1 MKKVKN
7 ILYID
12 EEVVKGMAKIKSVY
26 VCQECGY
33 ETPKWLGKC
42 PDCNNWNTFEEEVVQ
57 AKSSSKVNTIARA
70 PKKLAKKL
78 TEVTSSKSDRIVTG
92 INEFDRVMGG
102 GIVRDSITI
111 ITARPGAGKST
122 LLLQVADSIAKKG
135 HKVIYASGEESDSQ
149 IKNRADRILEEIDE
163 NIWVVQE
170 TTLENVVGSIEEID
184 PDLVIIDSIQTFTME
199 AYLPARA
206 GSPTQT
212 MECANELLRVAKN
225 DKRARAVII
234 VGQMTKADELAGL
247 RALEHL
253 VDTVLII
260 EADSDEEL
268 RGLVSSKNRFG
279 STGETGFFQMSEKGM
294 ISIDNPSEFFMTKR
308 DEGELVSGSTL
319 TVIKEGS
326 RAIITEIE
334 SLVSKTFTPY
344 PTRIGETLGKDKLNT
359 LISILEQRGG
369 INLYDKNVIIK
380 TTGGMRIREQGINLA
395 VIMSIV
401 SSVKQKGIEGNI
413 AFIADVGLT
422 GELKKVPSLES
433 RVKELARMGFRRVYV
448 AKDSFN
454 RNTKINGIEVVALK
468 SLNDVIAHV
477 YR

>member
-1 MKKVKN
+1 MKKKT
-7 ILYID
+7 LYRCL
-12 EEVVKGMAKIKSVY
+12 S
-26 VCQECGY
+26 CGF
-33 ETPKWLGKC
+33 ESIKWLGKC
-42 PDCNNWNTFEEEVVQ
+42 PTCNSWNTLEEVVVESKSLQTRVRQ
-57 AKSSSKVNTIARA
+57 ASKNPI
-70 PKKLAKKL
+70 KKLL
-78 TEVTSSKSDRIVTG
+78 DVVSNKSDRIVTG

-102 GIVRDSITI
+102 GIVKDSISI

-122 LLLQVADSIAKKG
+122 LLLQISDAIAQKG
-135 HKVIYASGEESDSQ
+135 YKVIYASGEESDSQ
-149 IKNRADRILEEIDE
+149 IKNRADRILDKIHE

-170 TTLENVVGSIEEID
+170 TSLDNVLDAVEEIN
-184 PDLVIIDSIQTFTME
+184 PDLLIVDSIQTFTME
-199 AYLPARA
+199 ASLPARA

-212 MECANELLRVAKN
+212 MECANALLQIAKN
-225 DKRARAVII
+225 EKRQRAVIV
-234 VGQMTKADELAGL
+234 VGQMTKNDELAGL

-260 EADSDEEL
+260 EDDNDEEL
-268 RGLVSSKNRFG
+268 RVLVSSKNRFG
-279 STGETGFFQMSEKGM
+279 SIENGFFQMCEKGV

-308 DEGELVSGSTL
+308 EEGEIVSGSAL
-319 TVIKEGS
+319 TVIKEGT

-334 SLVSKTFTPY
+334 SLVSKSFTPY

-380 TTGGMRIREQGINLA
+380 TTGGIKIREQGINLA

-401 SSVKQKGIEGNI
+401 SSVKQQGIESNI

-433 RVKELARMGFRRVYV
+433 RVKELERMGFKKVYV
-448 AKDSFN
+448 PKDSFIREN
-454 RNTKINGIEVVALK
+454 NFKTIEVIELK
-468 SLNDVIAHV
+468 TLTNVISHV
-477 YR
+477 YNH

>member
-1 MKKVKN
+1 
-7 ILYID
+7 
-12 EEVVKGMAKIKSVY
+12 MAKIKSVY

-57 AKSSSKVNTIARA
+57 AKSSNKVSTAARA
-70 PKKLAKKL
+70 PKKVAKKL

-149 IKNRADRILEEIDE
+149 IKNRADRILDKIDE

-225 DKRARAVII
+225 DKRPRAVII

-326 RAIITEIE
+326 RAIITEVE

-448 AKDSFN
+448 AKDSFSK
-454 RNTKINGIEVVALK
+454 NTKIIK
-468 SLNDVIAHV
+468 IPCI
-477 YR
+477 

>member
-1 MKKVKN
+1 MKKKT
-7 ILYID
+7 LYRC
-12 EEVVKGMAKIKSVY
+12 MS
-26 VCQECGY
+26 CGF
-33 ETPKWLGKC
+33 ESIKWLGKC
-42 PDCNNWNTFEEEVVQ
+42 PTCNSWNTLEEVVVES
-57 AKSSSKVNTIARA
+57 KSLQTRVRQVSKKPI
-70 PKKLAKKL
+70 KKLL
-78 TEVTSSKSDRIVTG
+78 EVVSNKSDRIVTG

-102 GIVRDSITI
+102 GIVKDSISI

-122 LLLQVADSIAKKG
+122 LLLQISDAIAQKG
-135 HKVIYASGEESDSQ
+135 YKVIYASGEESDSQ
-149 IKNRADRILEEIDE
+149 IKNRADRILDKIHE

-170 TTLENVVGSIEEID
+170 TSLDNVLDAVEEIN
-184 PDLVIIDSIQTFTME
+184 PDMLIVDSIQTFTME
-199 AYLPARA
+199 ASLPARA

-212 MECANELLRVAKN
+212 MECANALLQIAKN
-225 DKRARAVII
+225 EKKPRAVIV
-234 VGQMTKADELAGL
+234 VGQMTKNDELAGL

-260 EADSDEEL
+260 EDDNDEEL
-268 RGLVSSKNRFG
+268 RVLVSSKNRFG
-279 STGETGFFQMSEKGM
+279 SIENGFFQMCEKGV

-308 DEGELVSGSTL
+308 EEGEIVSGSAL
-319 TVIKEGS
+319 TVIKEGT

-334 SLVSKTFTPY
+334 SLVSKSFTPY

-380 TTGGMRIREQGINLA
+380 TTGGIKIREQGINLA

-401 SSVKQKGIEGNI
+401 SSVKQRGIESNI

-433 RVKELARMGFRRVYV
+433 RVKELERMGFKKVYV
-448 AKDSFN
+448 PKNSFM
-454 RNTKINGIEVVALK
+454 RESSFEKIEVIELK
-468 SLNDVIAHV
+468 TLTNVINHV
-477 YR
+477 YND

>member
-1 MKKVKN
+1 MKKKT
-7 ILYID
+7 LYRCL
-12 EEVVKGMAKIKSVY
+12 S
-26 VCQECGY
+26 CGF
-33 ETPKWLGKC
+33 ESIKWLGKC
-42 PDCNNWNTFEEEVVQ
+42 PTCNSWNTLEEVVVESKSLQTRVRQ
-57 AKSSSKVNTIARA
+57 ASKKPI
-70 PKKLAKKL
+70 KKLL
-78 TEVTSSKSDRIVTG
+78 EVVSNKSDRIVTG

-102 GIVRDSITI
+102 GIVKDSISI

-122 LLLQVADSIAKKG
+122 LLLQISDAIAQKG
-135 HKVIYASGEESDSQ
+135 YKVIYASGEESDSQ
-149 IKNRADRILEEIDE
+149 IKNRADRILDKIHE

-170 TTLENVVGSIEEID
+170 TSLDNVLDAVEEIS
-184 PDLVIIDSIQTFTME
+184 PDMLIVDSIQTFTME
-199 AYLPARA
+199 ASLPARA

-212 MECANELLRVAKN
+212 MECANALLQIAKN
-225 DKRARAVII
+225 EKRPRAVIV
-234 VGQMTKADELAGL
+234 VGQMTKNDELAGL

-260 EADSDEEL
+260 EDDNDEEL
-268 RGLVSSKNRFG
+268 RVLVSSKNRFG
-279 STGETGFFQMSEKGM
+279 SIENGFFQMCEKGV

-308 DEGELVSGSTL
+308 EEGEIVSGSAL
-319 TVIKEGS
+319 TVIKEGT

-334 SLVSKTFTPY
+334 SLVSKSFTPY

-380 TTGGMRIREQGINLA
+380 TTGGIKIREQGINLA

-401 SSVKQKGIEGNI
+401 SSVKQRGIESNI

-433 RVKELARMGFRRVYV
+433 RVKELERMGFKKVYV
-448 AKDSFN
+448 PKNSFM
-454 RNTKINGIEVVALK
+454 RESSFEKIEVIELK
-468 SLNDVIAHV
+468 TLTNVINHV
-477 YR
+477 YND

>member
-1 MKKVKN
+1 
-7 ILYID
+7 
-12 EEVVKGMAKIKSVY
+12 MAKIKTVY
-26 VCQECGY
+26 VCKDCGY

-57 AKSSSKVNTIARA
+57 AKSTSKAVTTSRT
-70 PKKLAKKL
+70 PKKAAKKL

-122 LLLQVADSIAKKG
+122 LLLQVADCIAKKG

-149 IKNRADRILEEIDE
+149 IKNRADRILDNINE

-170 TTLENVVGSIEEID
+170 TSLDNVVDSIEEID
-184 PDLVIIDSIQTFTME
+184 PDLIIIDSIQTFTME
-199 AYLPARA
+199 GYLPARA

-225 DKRARAVII
+225 DKRQRAVII

-279 STGETGFFQMSEKGM
+279 STGETGFFQMTEKGM
-294 ISIDNPSEFFMTKR
+294 MSIDNPSEFFMTKR

-326 RAIITEIE
+326 RPIITEIE

-359 LISILEQRGG
+359 LISILEQRGV

-433 RVKELARMGFRRVYV
+433 RVKELARMGFKRVYV
-448 AKDSFN
+448 AKDSFSKG
-454 RNTKINGIEVVALK
+454 TVFKGIDVIALK
-468 SLNDVIAHV
+468 TLNDVIFHV